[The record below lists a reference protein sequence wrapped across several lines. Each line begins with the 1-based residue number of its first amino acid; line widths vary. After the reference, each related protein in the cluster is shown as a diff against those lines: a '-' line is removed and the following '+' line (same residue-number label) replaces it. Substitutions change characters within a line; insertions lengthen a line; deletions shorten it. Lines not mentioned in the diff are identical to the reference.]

1 MSATLQRLIARRAF
15 NPRNPRHR
23 SLLYAETL
31 AIFDESPW
39 RIRTLAHIQSNYR
52 AAMLIPG
59 AGEYREWLAE
69 AFALIVARPAGFA
82 GGRALELERQ
92 EAA

>member
-1 MSATLQRLIARRAF
+1 MSASLERLIARRAF

-23 SLLYAETL
+23 AILYCETIE
-31 AIFDESPW
+31 IFEESCW
-39 RIRTLAHIQSNYR
+39 RIRTLAQIQHNYR
-52 AAMLIPG
+52 RAMLIPG

-69 AFALIVARPAGFA
+69 AFGLIVARPVGFG
-82 GGRALELERQ
+82 GGRALGLELQ